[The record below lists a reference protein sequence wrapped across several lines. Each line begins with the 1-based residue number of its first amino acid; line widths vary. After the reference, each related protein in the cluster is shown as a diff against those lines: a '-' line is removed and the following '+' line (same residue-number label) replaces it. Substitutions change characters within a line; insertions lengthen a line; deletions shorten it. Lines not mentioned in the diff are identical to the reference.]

1 MTRLLQHL
9 KHWLVDRSGNA
20 AVEFALLVPILL
32 MLVVG
37 TVDLGSGFGE
47 KLRLQSAVNS
57 GLQHAMLTQGSDP
70 ATTRTVI
77 EHNSNR
83 PASISVDIICR
94 CQSVVA
100 ACQSPCPSRI
110 MRYVRGSASAPFT
123 TPVFELEMML
133 GASFEVYVGEVV

>member
-1 MTRLLQHL
+1 VTRLLQHL

-32 MLVVG
+32 MLVVA

-57 GLQHAMLTQGSDP
+57 GLQHAMLTQGSAP

-100 ACQSPCPSRI
+100 GCQAPCPSRVQ
-110 MRYVRGSASAPFT
+110 RYVRGSASAPFT

-133 GASFEVYVGEVV
+133 GARFEVYVGEVV